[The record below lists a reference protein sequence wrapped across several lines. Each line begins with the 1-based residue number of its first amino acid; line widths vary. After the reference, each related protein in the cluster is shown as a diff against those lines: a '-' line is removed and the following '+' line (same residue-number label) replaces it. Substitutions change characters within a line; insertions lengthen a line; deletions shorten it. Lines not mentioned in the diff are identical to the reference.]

1 MNTPSPITCT
11 MQADG
16 SAVMELF
23 TEIGSWGYRL
33 QDFTSALSSI
43 TASAVTLRINSPGGE
58 VVEALAIHDLIKA
71 SDKSFTCEVYGL
83 CASAA
88 TLIALACDSIKMAE
102 NATWMVH
109 EPSFT
114 IGGTLA
120 ECDHMRE
127 TMSALR
133 DKVYAIYAAATGK
146 DPEALASD
154 HAADKYYSAT
164 EALAYG
170 WVSEILNVEAPDF
183 SPAPESETPAPDSP
197 ESPESD
203 NPPRATALSK
213 LRAALGLSTAKER
226 LAADL
231 NEWKRRALA
240 AEAAARGAHSIAAIA
255 RAEAV
260 AATENVEARIAAAT
274 ASALAELAADPA
286 KLPAPTEALPARPK
300 TDLRAVA
307 SASGVDAAIDAITA
321 LLEK

>member
-1 MNTPSPITCT
+1 MNTPSPITAT

-43 TASAVTLRINSPGGE
+43 SASAVTLRINSPGGE

-71 SDKSFTCEVYGL
+71 SEKSFTCEVYGL

-120 ECDHMRE
+120 ECDNMRE

-146 DPEALASD
+146 DPEAIASD

-170 WVSEILNVEAPDF
+170 WVSEILNVEAPEVEANETPDVEAPDF
-183 SPAPESETPAPDSP
+183 SPAN
-197 ESPESD
+197 

-213 LRAALGLSTAKER
+213 LRAALGLSSAKER

-307 SASGVDAAIDAITA
+307 SSAGPDAALSKLTA
-321 LLEK
+321 LLD

>member
-43 TASAVTLRINSPGGE
+43 SASAVTLRINSPGGE

-71 SDKSFTCEVYGL
+71 SEKSFTCEVYGL

-120 ECDHMRE
+120 ECDNMRE

-133 DKVYAIYAAATGK
+133 DKVYAIYSAATGK
-146 DPEALASD
+146 DPETLASD

-170 WVSEILNVEAPDF
+170 WVSEILNVEAPEVE
-183 SPAPESETPAPDSP
+183 APESETPAP
-197 ESPESD
+197 EA
-203 NPPRATALSK
+203 PRATALSK
-213 LRAALGLSTAKER
+213 LRAALGLSSAKER

-307 SASGVDAAIDAITA
+307 STAGPDAALSKLTA
-321 LLEK
+321 LLD

>member
-1 MNTPSPITCT
+1 

-33 QDFTSALSSI
+33 QDFTAALSSI
-43 TASAVTLRINSPGGE
+43 SASAVTLRINSPGGE

-71 SDKSFTCEVYGL
+71 SEKSFTCEVYGL

-120 ECDHMRE
+120 ECDNMRE

-146 DPEALASD
+146 DAETLAAD

-170 WVSEILNVEAPDF
+170 WVSEILAFEAPDF
-183 SPAPESETPAPDSP
+183 SPATDSPESETPAPDL
-197 ESPESD
+197 EANE
-203 NPPRATALSK
+203 PPRATALSK
-213 LRAALGLSTAKER
+213 LRAALGLSSKTER

-231 NEWKRRALA
+231 NEWRRRALA

-274 ASALAELAADPA
+274 ASALAELAANPDD
-286 KLPAPTEALPARPK
+286 LPAPTEALPARPK

-307 SASGVDAAIDAITA
+307 STAGPDAALSKLTA
-321 LLEK
+321 LLD

>member
-16 SAVMELF
+16 SAVMDLF

-33 QDFTSALSSI
+33 QDFTAALSSI
-43 TASAVTLRINSPGGE
+43 SASAVTLRINSPGGE

-71 SDKSFTCEVYGL
+71 SEKSFTCEVYGL

-120 ECDHMRE
+120 ECDNMRE

-133 DKVYAIYAAATGK
+133 DKVYAIYSAATGK
-146 DPEALASD
+146 DAETLASD
-154 HAADKYYSAT
+154 HSADKYYSAT

-170 WVSEILNVEAPDF
+170 WVSEILSVEAPETPAPDSPDLEAPDF
-183 SPAPESETPAPDSP
+183 SPAN
-197 ESPESD
+197 ESPE
-203 NPPRATALSK
+203 PPRATALSK
-213 LRAALGLSTAKER
+213 LRAALGLSSKTER

-231 NEWKRRALA
+231 NEWKRRALS

-286 KLPAPTEALPARPK
+286 ELPAPTEALPARPK

-307 SASGVDAAIDAITA
+307 STAGPDAALSKLTS
-321 LLEK
+321 LLD

>member
-33 QDFTSALSSI
+33 QDFTAALSSI
-43 TASAVTLRINSPGGE
+43 SASAVTLRINSPGGE

-71 SDKSFTCEVYGL
+71 SEKSFTCEVYGL

-120 ECDHMRE
+120 ECDNMRE

-146 DPEALASD
+146 DAETLAAD

-170 WVSEILNVEAPDF
+170 WVSEILNVEAPNLEEPDF
-183 SPAPESETPAPDSP
+183 SPANDSP
-197 ESPESD
+197 ESPESP

-213 LRAALGLSTAKER
+213 LRAALGLSSKTER

-231 NEWKRRALA
+231 NEWKRRALS
-240 AEAAARGAHSIAAIA
+240 AEAAARGAHSIAALA

-274 ASALAELAADPA
+274 ASALAELAANPDD
-286 KLPAPTEALPARPK
+286 LPAPTEALPARPK

-307 SASGVDAAIDAITA
+307 SSAGPDAALSKLTA
-321 LLEK
+321 LLD

>member
-1 MNTPSPITCT
+1 

-71 SDKSFTCEVYGL
+71 SEKSFTCEVYGL

-120 ECDHMRE
+120 ECDNMRE

-170 WVSEILNVEAPDF
+170 WISEILNVEAPEVEAND
-183 SPAPESETPAPDSP
+183 P
-197 ESPESD
+197 ESPDVEA
-203 NPPRATALSK
+203 NEPPRATALSK
-213 LRAALGLSTAKER
+213 LRAALGLSSAKER

-240 AEAAARGAHSIAAIA
+240 AEAAARGAHSIAALA

-307 SASGVDAAIDAITA
+307 SASGVDAAIDAVTA

>member
-1 MNTPSPITCT
+1 MNTPSPTPSPITCT

-120 ECDHMRE
+120 ECDNMRE

-133 DKVYAIYAAATGK
+133 DKVYSIYAAATGK

-154 HAADKYYSAT
+154 HSADKYYSAT

-170 WVSEILNVEAPDF
+170 WVSEILNVEAPVE
-183 SPAPESETPAPDSP
+183 ESETPAPDSP
-197 ESPESD
+197 ESPESA

-213 LRAALGLSTAKER
+213 LRAALGLASAKER
-226 LAADL
+226 LAAEAS
-231 NEWKRRALA
+231 EWKRRALA

-307 SASGVDAAIDAITA
+307 SSAGPDAALSKLTA
-321 LLEK
+321 LLD

>member
-43 TASAVTLRINSPGGE
+43 SASAVTLRINSPGGE

-120 ECDHMRE
+120 ECDNMRE

-146 DPEALASD
+146 DPETLASD

-170 WVSEILNVEAPDF
+170 WVSEILNLEAPEVEA
-183 SPAPESETPAPDSP
+183 SETPAPETAPAP
-197 ESPESD
+197 EA
-203 NPPRATALSK
+203 PRATALST

-307 SASGVDAAIDAITA
+307 SSAGPDAALSKLTA
-321 LLEK
+321 LLD

>member
-43 TASAVTLRINSPGGE
+43 SASAVTLRINSPGGE

-71 SDKSFTCEVYGL
+71 SEKSFTCEVYGL

-120 ECDHMRE
+120 ECDNMRE

-133 DKVYAIYAAATGK
+133 DKVYAIYSAATGK
-146 DPEALASD
+146 DPETLASD

-170 WVSEILNVEAPDF
+170 WVSEILNVDSPVEEPDF
-183 SPAPESETPAPDSP
+183 SPAPDSP
-197 ESPESD
+197 EST

-213 LRAALGLSTAKER
+213 LRAALGLSSAKER

-307 SASGVDAAIDAITA
+307 ASAGPDAALSKLTA
-321 LLEK
+321 LLD